1 MSEYL
6 SLAFFWKFIKFCIV
20 GATGVFV
27 DFGITYVCK
36 EYIKI
41 PKYISN
47 AIGFTFATSTNYFF
61 NRIWTF
67 ASDDPEIFTEYFLF
81 FVVSVVGL
89 GINTLVLWFFVDK
102 YKKNFYLAK
111 LYAMGVASV
120 WNFLANAFITFA

>member
-6 SLAFFWKFIKFCIV
+6 SVAFLWKFIKFCIV

-47 AIGFTFATSTNYFF
+47 AIGFTFATTTNYYF

-67 ASDDPEIFTEYFLF
+67 GSNDPEIFT
-81 FVVSVVGL
+81 
-89 GINTLVLWFFVDK
+89 K
-102 YKKNFYLAK
+102 YK
-111 LYAMGVASV
+111 
-120 WNFLANAFITFA
+120 I